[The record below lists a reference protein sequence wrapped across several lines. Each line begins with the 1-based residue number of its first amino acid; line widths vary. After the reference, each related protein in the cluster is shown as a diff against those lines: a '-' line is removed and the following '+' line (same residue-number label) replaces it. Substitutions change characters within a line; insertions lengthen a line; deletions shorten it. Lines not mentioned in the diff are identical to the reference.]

1 MQFIDSIMLRKTTA
15 LKSKPWIFLSIGLI
29 EILFQINLHVAV
41 ELTSNIILCVRDSDV
56 AVEFLGCSWNLDLNH
71 SGGRKKKHKM
81 HVAGSLEKNRSRP
94 QEESCLKWNKYTQFG
109 LRSLCYFVVIV

>member
-1 MQFIDSIMLRKTTA
+1 VQFIDSIMLRKTTA

-71 SGGRKKKHKM
+71 SGGRKKKNIRCMLLDLLRKTDQGLKKK
-81 HVAGSLEKNRSRP
+81 VA
-94 QEESCLKWNKYTQFG
+94 
-109 LRSLCYFVVIV
+109 